1 MGLRALAAAMVS
13 GGEPAE
19 PGRRVERRVEPRH
32 DCCGLKII
40 IRERRALGI
49 LHLRNLSTYGACGIT
64 DMPLPVGSL
73 VFLEL
78 KKHRFFGA
86 RVVWV
91 NRMTLGLQL
100 CRPMTPEMLAQ
111 LLKSAKRAGSGR

>member
-1 MGLRALAAAMVS
+1 MGFRALTALVS
-13 GGEPAE
+13 GAEPAE
-19 PGRRVERRVEPRH
+19 PAPERDRRIEPRY

-49 LHLRNLSTYGACGIT
+49 LHLRNLSTWGASGIT
-64 DMPLPVGSL
+64 DMPLPVGSV

-86 RVVWV
+86 RVKWV

-100 CRPMTPEMLAQ
+100 CRPMTPEMLEG
-111 LLKSAKRAGSGR
+111 LLKPTKRPAR

>member
-1 MGLRALAAAMVS
+1 MGLRALTAALTS
-13 GGEPAE
+13 GGEPDE
-19 PGRRVERRVEPRH
+19 PARQVERRVEPRH

-49 LHLRNLSTYGACGIT
+49 LHLRNLSIYGACGIT
-64 DMPLPVGSL
+64 DMPLPEGSL

-78 KKHRFFGA
+78 KKHRYFGA

-91 NRMTLGLQL
+91 KRMTLGLQL
-100 CRPMTPEMLAQ
+100 CHPMTPEMLAQ
-111 LLKSAKRAGSGR
+111 LLKSAKRSGTR